1 MELLTLNEINKNIK
15 SKKIL
20 KDVSFT
26 LRSGDIIGLVGGNG
40 AGKTTL
46 MKVILGL
53 SSYQYLFSIGNL
65 CF

>member
-20 KDVSFT
+20 KDVFFT

-46 MKVILGL
+46 MKIILV
-53 SSYQYLFSIGNL
+53 YLAINL
-65 CF
+65 EL